1 MFAVDVPMDG
11 GAFVEGFALEF
22 SPFYRYIDGTEKPDE
37 TCQTLGM
44 FCKKRGRNSLSRNIH
59 ER

>member
-22 SPFYRYIDGTEKPDE
+22 SPFYRYSDGTEKADE
-37 TCQTLGM
+37 TCQTLG
-44 FCKKRGRNSLSRNIH
+44 
-59 ER
+59 

>member
-11 GAFVEGFALEF
+11 GAFMEGFALEF
-22 SPFYRYIDGTEKPDE
+22 PPFYKYNDETEKPDE

-44 FCKKRGRNSLSRNIH
+44 FCKKKGPEFTFPEH
-59 ER
+59 T